1 MDITF
6 KGINYYIERNENE
19 SDGSIYNRM
28 LFIAKQEPNGE
39 DKLQE
44 ESKYSNIWVNKKLL
58 GCEYSEK
65 LENIISSRVC
75 KL

>member
-1 MDITF
+1 MDINF
-6 KGINYYIERNENE
+6 KGINYYIERNEHE
-19 SDGSIYNRM
+19 SDTSLYNRM
-28 LFIAKQEPNGE
+28 LFIAKQEPIGE
-39 DKLQE
+39 DKLEQE
-44 ESKYSNIWVNKKLL
+44 LKYSNIWVNKTLL